1 MSKSSNDFQ
10 NALDDALN
18 YQAIKTNPERISKLK
33 PYINKYNWKE
43 IDFPAGPKDCIKFE
57 QNNKTF
63 ALNVLNIPSNTKTIS
78 VAYSSEYKQVIL
90 LMITNGKKSHY
101 LAVTNLSALL
111 EKIQNLIVIIIIV
124 TIIIISKNHIQ
135 KKRLNMSLLVGQ
147 CLQNVHLIKKKIH
160 LITTEEKI
168 VFKNFVKN

>member
-1 MSKSSNDFQ
+1 
-10 NALDDALN
+10 
-18 YQAIKTNPERISKLK
+18 
-33 PYINKYNWKE
+33 
-43 IDFPAGPKDCIKFE
+43 
-57 QNNKTF
+57 
-63 ALNVLNIPSNTKTIS
+63 
-78 VAYSSEYKQVIL
+78 
-90 LMITNGKKSHY
+90 MITNGKKSHC